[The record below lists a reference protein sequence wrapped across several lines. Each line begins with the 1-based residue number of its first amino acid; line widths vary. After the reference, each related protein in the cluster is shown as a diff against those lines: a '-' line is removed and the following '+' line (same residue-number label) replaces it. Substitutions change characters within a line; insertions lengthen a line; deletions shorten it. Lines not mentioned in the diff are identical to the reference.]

1 MEEEGVDF
9 VVPHIEEEA
18 GGEMTLSLSFSLV
31 LSLLTHSQGETG
43 GGEEGG
49 GGGGGTERKLSGKRA
64 CLRESVFLLPGF
76 VFVFFYTMAARCV
89 VRRSGSLAPL
99 SNPLAL

>member
-9 VVPHIEEEA
+9 VVPYIEEEA

-49 GGGGGTERKLSGKRA
+49 GGGGGGGGTERKLSGKRVSVRVCVRA
-64 CLRESVFLLPGF
+64 CSS
-76 VFVFFYTMAARCV
+76 C
-89 VRRSGSLAPL
+89 LA
-99 SNPLAL
+99 SS